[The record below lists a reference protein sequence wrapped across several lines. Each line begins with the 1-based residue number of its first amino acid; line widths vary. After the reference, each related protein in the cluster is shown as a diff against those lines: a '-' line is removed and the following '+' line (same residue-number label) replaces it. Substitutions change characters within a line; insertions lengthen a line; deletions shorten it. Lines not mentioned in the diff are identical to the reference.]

1 MISLDM
7 AVLTEVI
14 KTKQNSA
21 LMQRINAFL
30 NNECVGY
37 GFLFYRDDGRII
49 GPDLYTPTG
58 ERLDEGWYQL
68 QVTDEMTLIVI
79 PRSKQ

>member
-1 MISLDM
+1 MQIM
-7 AVLTEVI
+7 TI
-14 KTKQNSA
+14 IKQNTA
-21 LMQRINAFL
+21 IMQKVNAFIG
-30 NNECVGY
+30 NEQVGY
-37 GFLFYRDDGRII
+37 GFLFYRDDGKMM

-68 QVTDEMTLIVI
+68 QVTDETTLIVI